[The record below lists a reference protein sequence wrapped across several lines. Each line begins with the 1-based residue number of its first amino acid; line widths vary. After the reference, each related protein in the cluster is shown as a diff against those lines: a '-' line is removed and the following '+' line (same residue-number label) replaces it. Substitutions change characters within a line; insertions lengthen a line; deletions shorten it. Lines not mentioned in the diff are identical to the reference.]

1 MVETTILD
9 SSLLIAEFRPMAVT
23 VEAGML
29 ASMVLEKGV
38 SDSIDESQVFDD
50 LDSVLD
56 TVIED
61 ETIGTAALEDAD
73 DAEDEVKM
81 LELNFVLS
89 LTDDDHCA
97 ESVEDAS

>member
-9 SSLLIAEFRPMAVT
+9 SSLLIAEFRPMVVT
-23 VEAGML
+23 EEAGML

-38 SDSIDESQVFDD
+38 SDSIDESQV
-50 LDSVLD
+50 LDVLD

-73 DAEDEVKM
+73 DAEDEIKM
-81 LELNFVLS
+81 LELNLVLS

-97 ESVEDAS
+97 ESVEDASRL